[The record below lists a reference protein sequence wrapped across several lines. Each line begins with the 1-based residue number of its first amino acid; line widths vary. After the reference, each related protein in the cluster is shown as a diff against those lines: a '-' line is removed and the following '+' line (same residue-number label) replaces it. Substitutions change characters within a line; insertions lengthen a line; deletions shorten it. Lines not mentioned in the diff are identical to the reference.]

1 MSAVSESVG
10 IFGNVLYFDILSIT
24 FLLTSAST
32 LLSYVMHLSSGL
44 VSYSL
49 GMYAAVK
56 HLFPF
61 GHTKFEA

>member
-1 MSAVSESVG
+1 MSAVSESVR
-10 IFGNVLYFDILSIT
+10 IFGNVLYFDILCIT

-32 LLSYVMHLSSGL
+32 LLSYFMHLSFGL

-49 GMYAAVK
+49 GMYTAVK
-56 HLFPF
+56 HLFLF

>member
-1 MSAVSESVG
+1 MSAVSERVR

-24 FLLTSAST
+24 FLLTSATT
-32 LLSYVMHLSSGL
+32 LLSYFMHLSSGL

-56 HLFPF
+56 APF
-61 GHTKFEA
+61 SFWAY